1 MQLPPLSAES
11 RFRPAVYGLIHALVD
26 AACVA
31 AVVRASRG
39 SYLGDL
45 STFWT
50 VAGYDLLAFGL
61 EFPLGLVV
69 DRLHLTRF
77 SMIIGTAMAA
87 VVLAPGPIPALAT
100 MIVAGVGNGLFHL
113 GAGGLVLRSAGGR
126 AAPAGVFVAP
136 GALGL
141 GLGMWMGRTGRGSTF
156 PIYFALAFAVIALI
170 TLDKPALKWEPS
182 KGSHA
187 LPRSG
192 SGGQSPP
199 APTRSLE
206 PPKGSQEKLA
216 LLPWLVLLMLLLV
229 SVAVR
234 SFVGFGACFQCPGGL
249 AVAIGLPVAA
259 FLGKLLGGMMA
270 DRLGWLRASTG
281 ALLLSLPLIAF
292 SGGSLVLALPGV
304 LLFQSTMAVT
314 LVAVYGLMPRWPA
327 TAFGLPCLALV
338 AGSFPTFF
346 PAGKQLFGRWTFVLL
361 IAFSA
366 SALALALC
374 RLARHGL
381 ARDRRFMGRRTGG
394 ARATPG

>member
-26 AACVA
+26 AACAA

-39 SYLGDL
+39 SYLQDL
-45 STFWT
+45 GAFWT

-100 MIVAGVGNGLFHL
+100 MIVAGVGNALFHL
-113 GAGGLVLRSAGGR
+113 GAGGLVLRSAGGC

-156 PIYFALAFAVIALI
+156 PIYVALAFAVIALI
-170 TLDKPALKWEPS
+170 TLDRPAAAERGTPS
-182 KGSHA
+182 QGKE
-187 LPRSG
+187 
-192 SGGQSPP
+192 QP
-199 APTRSLE
+199 AIF
-206 PPKGSQEKLA
+206 
-216 LLPWLVLLMLLLV
+216 PWLVLLMLLLV

-259 FLGKLLGGMMA
+259 FLGKLLGGVVA

-346 PAGKQLFGRWTFVLL
+346 PAGKQLFGRSAFVLL

-366 SALALALC
+366 AVLALALR

>member
-69 DRLHLTRF
+69 DRLQLTRF

-170 TLDKPALKWEPS
+170 TLDKPAAAERDTPS
-182 KGSHA
+182 QGKE
-187 LPRSG
+187 
-192 SGGQSPP
+192 QP
-199 APTRSLE
+199 AIF
-206 PPKGSQEKLA
+206 
-216 LLPWLVLLMLLLV
+216 PWLVLLMLLLV

-366 SALALALC
+366 AALALALC

>member
-156 PIYFALAFAVIALI
+156 PIYVALAFAVIALI
-170 TLDKPALKWEPS
+170 TLDRPAAAERGTPS
-182 KGSHA
+182 QGKE
-187 LPRSG
+187 
-192 SGGQSPP
+192 QP
-199 APTRSLE
+199 AIF
-206 PPKGSQEKLA
+206 
-216 LLPWLVLLMLLLV
+216 PWLVLLMLLLV

-366 SALALALC
+366 AALALALC

>member
-1 MQLPPLSAES
+1 MRLQPLSAES

-26 AACVA
+26 AACAA

-45 STFWT
+45 GAFWT

-61 EFPLGLVV
+61 EFPLGLMV
-69 DRLHLTRF
+69 DRLRLARF
-77 SMIIGTAMAA
+77 SMILGAAMAA
-87 VVLAPGPIPALAT
+87 VVLAPGPIAPLAT
-100 MIVAGVGNGLFHL
+100 MIVAGVGNALFHL

-156 PIYFALAFAVIALI
+156 PIYVALAFAVIALI
-170 TLDKPALKWEPS
+170 ALDKPAAAGRSTPS
-182 KGSHA
+182 QAKV
-187 LPRSG
+187 
-192 SGGQSPP
+192 QP
-199 APTRSLE
+199 AIF
-206 PPKGSQEKLA
+206 
-216 LLPWLVLLMLLLV
+216 PWLVLLMLLLV

-234 SFVGFGACFQCPGGL
+234 SFVGFGTCFQCPGGL

-259 FLGKLLGGMMA
+259 FLGKLLGGMVA

-366 SALALALC
+366 AALALALR

-381 ARDRRFMGRRTGG
+381 ARD
-394 ARATPG
+394 

>member
-1 MQLPPLSAES
+1 MHLFPLSAQS
-11 RFRPAVYGLIHALVD
+11 RLRPAVYGFIHALVD
-26 AACVA
+26 AACAV

-39 SYLGDL
+39 SYVADLG
-45 STFWT
+45 TFWT

-69 DRLHLTRF
+69 DRLGLARF
-77 SMIIGTAMAA
+77 PMIVGAAMAA
-87 VVLAPGPIPALAT
+87 LVLAPGPIPPWAT
-100 MIVAGVGNGLFHL
+100 MIVAGVGNALFHL

-156 PIYFALAFAVIALI
+156 PIYVALAFAVVALI
-170 TLDKPALKWEPS
+170 TLDRPASAERGTPSGAGEKP
-182 KGSHA
+182 
-187 LPRSG
+187 
-192 SGGQSPP
+192 
-199 APTRSLE
+199 
-206 PPKGSQEKLA
+206 A
-216 LLPWLVLLMLLLV
+216 LLPWLIILMLLLV

-234 SFVGFGACFQCPGGL
+234 SFVGFGACFQCPGSL
-249 AVAIGLPVAA
+249 AVAIGLPLAA
-259 FLGKLLGGMMA
+259 FLGKLTGGMVA
-270 DRLGWLRASTG
+270 DRLGWLRVSTG

-292 SGGSLVLALPGV
+292 SGGSLLLVLPGV

-314 LVAVYGLMPRWPA
+314 LVAVYALMPRWPA

-346 PAGKQLFGRWTFVLL
+346 PGGKQLFGRWTLVLL

-366 SALALALC
+366 AVLALALH
-374 RLARHGL
+374 RLARRSL
-381 ARDRRFMGRRTGG
+381 TRDSNVM
-394 ARATPG
+394 